1 MAPIEPE
8 NANHRSLEPAV
19 HQGAAAIA
27 LGYLNTT
34 IFSVGIALML
44 WIFDITD
51 LPSGLVVS
59 LAIGWSV
66 NTAFQFGRLR
76 LVPLIGM
83 PLTAFLLT
91 AVGLIAGLLISSQ
104 LLYDD
109 ALLILLEAPGTVLLG
124 AVFGITG
131 YLIFGTRARLLATQL
146 ELERLERSQAEQ
158 QRQIA
163 EADLKVLQ
171 AQIEPHFLFNT
182 LSNIQSLLH
191 DEPDKADR
199 MLEQLTLLLRGSLS
213 RTREQTTT
221 LGQELD
227 LVQAYLEIQRI
238 RMGDR
243 LSFELNVE
251 PSLRSQ
257 ALPPLLLQPLVENA
271 ITHGIEARPG
281 PGRIIIAAQRNDE
294 TLELVITDDGPGPT
308 ATPSSGQNHDQT
320 RGNGTALANIRER
333 LATLYGNRAGLAL
346 RSIAPT
352 GTEASLVLPL
362 ANAAS
367 SAATDGA

>member
-1 MAPIEPE
+1 MALIGPE
-8 NANHRSLEPAV
+8 GTQGSDVEAAA
-19 HQGAAAIA
+19 HQGPLGIA

-44 WIFDITD
+44 WIFEITD
-51 LPSGLVVS
+51 LPGGLVVS

-76 LVPLIGM
+76 LAPLIGM
-83 PLTAFLLT
+83 PLTALLLT
-91 AVGLIAGLLISSQ
+91 ALGLVVGLLISSQ
-104 LLYDD
+104 LLYGD

-131 YLIFGTRARLLATQL
+131 YLIFGTRARLLSAQL
-146 ELERLERSQAEQ
+146 EVERLERAQADQ
-158 QRQIA
+158 QRQLA
-163 EADLKVLQ
+163 EAGLKVLQ

-199 MLEQLTLLLRGSLS
+199 MLEQLTLLLRGSLN

-221 LGQELD
+221 LGQELE
-227 LVQAYLEIQRI
+227 LVQAFLEIQRI

-243 LSFELNVE
+243 LSFELQVE

-281 PGRIIIAAQRNDE
+281 RGQIIVEAERRDGELLIA
-294 TLELVITDDGPGPT
+294 ITDDGPGLLT
-308 ATPSSGQNHDQT
+308 GTSSGQR
-320 RGNGTALANIRER
+320 RGHGTALTNIRER
-333 LATLYGNRAGLAL
+333 LNTLYGERAAL
-346 RSIAPT
+346 SLSSVEAG
-352 GTEASLVLPL
+352 GTRASLLLPL
-362 ANAAS
+362 EDKPTAAQRH
-367 SAATDGA
+367 D